1 MNIFEMQL
9 GHSSSN
15 YNVSGS
21 QRFKYFCPA
30 KSLSTQQHSWPSSRI
45 IFSPHSQQQEK
56 QGDNDTKQK
65 QIQSNEKNTPQH
77 NDHGASDT
85 CREKKEY
92 KDDGTQTENCM
103 DHLTDSE
110 KQRLKELIQ
119 EREIKKRIEME
130 RERRK
135 RERKAQEEALPPLKD
150 AKAIRVYRRFLEE
163 NERKDFELREKEL
176 DDEIEMKLQKIKKN
190 LKKRYGN
197 SGDSTGITSEKK
209 KRDGMKKET
218 SGIGMIS
225 SNVSSEEGKSNS
237 TVLPKL
243 QVTRDTEMKG
253 DDGKQ
258 VSNLN
263 AMRGFQSQNVF
274 NGSME
279 RYNRLH
285 AKQVA
290 SAHMRETSS
299 RRKKQHHI
307 NSLEIVQSSF
317 ATNVK

>member
-45 IFSPHSQQQEK
+45 IFSPHSQQPQQQK
-56 QGDNDTKQK
+56 QGGNDTKE
-65 QIQSNEKNTPQH
+65 NHEKKIPQH

-130 RERRK
+130 REKRK

-163 NERKDFELREKEL
+163 NERKDFQLREKEL

-197 SGDSTGITSEKK
+197 NGNSTGITSEKE
-209 KRDGMKKET
+209 KRDGIKKEAG
-218 SGIGMIS
+218 GIGMLS
-225 SNVSSEEGKSNS
+225 SNESSEEGKNNS

-243 QVTRDTEMKG
+243 QVTRDTELKR

-263 AMRGFQSQNVF
+263 TLQGFQSQNAF
-274 NGSME
+274 NGPLE

-317 ATNVK
+317 AINIK